1 MFMESRQML
10 ENELTKIEAWEKNQS
25 GLWFWERIGRIPFK
39 ILDKLTPKF
48 IHEKIGLL
56 LDEIGSYLQTGGKYL
71 VQEKAI
77 LRLVER
83 KANTP
88 IESISDIKQI
98 PLHSMIEASHEHA
111 EKWAKVAT
119 VQGATTGIGGIF
131 TLAVDIPALLGM
143 SLKTLQEI
151 AIIHGFDPKEKNER
165 IFIIK
170 CLQFSSAD
178 VVGKKAILNELSTF
192 YQGRNSSNEMMS
204 QLQGWREVVYT
215 YRDQFGWKKLLQMIP
230 IAGMIFGAISNRSMI
245 QDLTETGNMLY
256 RKRRIL
262 ERLQDDSTASLSPH
276 S

>member
-1 MFMESRQML
+1 MHMESKHIL
-10 ENELTKIEAWEKNQS
+10 ESELKKIEAWEKDQS
-25 GLWFWERIGRIPFK
+25 GLWFWERIGRLPFK
-39 ILDKLTPKF
+39 LLDKLTPKF
-48 IHEKIGLL
+48 IHEKIGIL
-56 LDEIGSYLQTGGKYL
+56 LDEIGSYIQNGGKYL
-71 VQEKAI
+71 IQEKAI
-77 LRLVER
+77 FNLIEK

-88 IESISDIKQI
+88 IEKIEDIEQI
-98 PLHSMIEASHEHA
+98 PLQKMIVVSQEHS

-119 VQGATTGIGGIF
+119 LQGATTGVGGIF
-131 TLAVDIPALLGM
+131 TLAIDIPALLGM

-151 AIIHGFDPKEKNER
+151 AIIHGFDPNDKNER

-178 VVGKKAILNELSTF
+178 VVGKQAILKELSSF

-215 YRDQFGWKKLLQMIP
+215 YRDSFGWKKLFQMIP
-230 IAGMIFGAISNRSMI
+230 IAGILFGAVSNRSMI

-262 ERLQDDSTASLSPH
+262 ERLQDEAPAS
-276 S
+276 

>member
-1 MFMESRQML
+1 MESKQLL
-10 ENELTKIEAWEKNQS
+10 ESELAKIEAWEKSQN

-48 IHEKIGLL
+48 IHEKIGIL
-56 LDEIGSYLQTGGKYL
+56 LDEIGSYIQTGGKYL
-71 VQEKAI
+71 IQEKAI
-77 LRLVER
+77 LSLVER
-83 KANTP
+83 KSNTQ
-88 IESISDIKQI
+88 IDSISDIEQI
-98 PLHSMIEASHEHA
+98 PLQSMIDASHEHA
-111 EKWAKVAT
+111 KKWAKVAT
-119 VQGATTGIGGIF
+119 LQGATTGIGGIF
-131 TLAVDIPALLGM
+131 TLAVDIPALLGI

-151 AIIHGFDPKEKNER
+151 AIIHGFDPKDKNER

-178 VVGKKAILNELSTF
+178 VVGKQAILKELSSF
-192 YQGRNSSNEMMS
+192 YQGRNSPNEMMS

-230 IAGMIFGAISNRSMI
+230 IAGIVFGAISNRSMI
-245 QDLTETGNMLY
+245 QDLTEVGNMLY

-262 ERLQDDSTASLSPH
+262 ERLQDESTASLPPH

>member
-1 MFMESRQML
+1 MESKQLL
-10 ENELTKIEAWEKNQS
+10 EDELTKIEAWEKSQS

-56 LDEIGSYLQTGGKYL
+56 LDEIGSYIQTGGKYL
-71 VQEKAI
+71 IQEKAI
-77 LRLVER
+77 LNLVEK
-83 KANTP
+83 KANSQV
-88 IESISDIKQI
+88 ESISDIEKL
-98 PLHSMIEASHEHA
+98 PLQAMIEASQEHA
-111 EKWAKVAT
+111 EKWTKVAT
-119 VQGATTGIGGIF
+119 LQGATTGIGGIF

-151 AIIHGFDPKEKNER
+151 AIIHGYDPNEKNER

-178 VVGKKAILNELSTF
+178 VVGKQAILKELSTF
-192 YQGRNSSNEMMS
+192 YHGRSSSNEMMS

-230 IAGMIFGAISNRSMI
+230 IAGIIFGAISNRSMI

-262 ERLQDDSTASLSPH
+262 ERLQNDAATVAPH
-276 S
+276 L